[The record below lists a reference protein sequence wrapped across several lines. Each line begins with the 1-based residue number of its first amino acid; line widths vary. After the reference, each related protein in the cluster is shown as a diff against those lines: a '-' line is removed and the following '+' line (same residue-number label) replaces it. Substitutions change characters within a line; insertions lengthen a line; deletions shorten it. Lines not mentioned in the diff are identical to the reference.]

1 MADEIEFKLDESTI
15 TVFLNDPAGPV
26 GNMLGELADEVA
38 MKARATAPVRSGTLW
53 NDSATLTS
61 NAKPPGYL
69 KSRIHGKRGVSREG
83 NLYGSANGPAD
94 PLVFIAYP
102 AKHITFSNIFMS
114 QALYSTHV

>member
-1 MADEIEFKLDESTI
+1 MADKFILDDSTI
-15 TVFLNDPAGPV
+15 TVFLNDPYGPV
-26 GNMLGELADEVA
+26 GNLVGTLADEVA

-69 KSRIHGKRGVSREG
+69 KSRVHGKRGVSREG
-83 NLYGSANGPAD
+83 HLYGSANAPAD
-94 PLVFIAYP
+94 PLIFIAYP

-114 QALYSTHV
+114 QALYSTNV